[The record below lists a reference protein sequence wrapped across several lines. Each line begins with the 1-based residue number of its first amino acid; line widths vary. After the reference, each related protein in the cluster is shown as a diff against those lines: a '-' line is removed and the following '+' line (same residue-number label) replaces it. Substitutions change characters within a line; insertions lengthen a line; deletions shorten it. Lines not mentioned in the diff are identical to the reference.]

1 MTEPETNEPE
11 TPAGDTVPAEGPTA
25 DDAYVPPP
33 GPVQIDDPLVAADD
47 EGMDPYETLP
57 PPLDG

>member
-1 MTEPETNEPE
+1 MNEPE
-11 TPAGDTVPAEGPTA
+11 IPVGDVAPPTEPLTA
-25 DDAYVPPP
+25 TDAYVPPP

-47 EGMDPYETLP
+47 EGMDPSETLP

>member
-1 MTEPETNEPE
+1 MNESE
-11 TPAGDTVPAEGPTA
+11 TPVGDVAASYDGLTDAT
-25 DDAYVPPP
+25 DAYVPPP

-47 EGMDPYETLP
+47 EGMDPSETLP